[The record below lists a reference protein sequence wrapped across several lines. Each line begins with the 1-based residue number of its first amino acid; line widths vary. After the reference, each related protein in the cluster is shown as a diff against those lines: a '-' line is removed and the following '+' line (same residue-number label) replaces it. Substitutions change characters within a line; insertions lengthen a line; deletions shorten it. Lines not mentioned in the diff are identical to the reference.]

1 MLSTE
6 LLADIFADIRH
17 FVGGSHG
24 GFVAARERILRMI
37 CHAILQLH
45 TKLFYVGA
53 RQKILFPQHAE

>member
-1 MLSTE
+1 MLPTE
-6 LLADIFADIRH
+6 FMADIFADIGH

-45 TKLFYVGA
+45 AQLFYIGA
-53 RQKILFPQHAE
+53 GQKVLFAQHAE